1 MDLSARSTRSLQ
13 AVSATIADL
22 ADEREVNCSHLSE
35 ALQYRPLDDEQL

>member
-13 AVSATIADL
+13 AVSSTIADL
-22 ADEREVNCSHLSE
+22 ADESEVSCAHLSE